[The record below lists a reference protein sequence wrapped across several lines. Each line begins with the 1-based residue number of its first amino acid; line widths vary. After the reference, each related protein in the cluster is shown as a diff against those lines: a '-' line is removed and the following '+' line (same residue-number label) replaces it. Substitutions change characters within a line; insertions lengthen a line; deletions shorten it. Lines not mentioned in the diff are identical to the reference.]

1 MNICTTKGKF
11 NKLRKKN
18 LLFLLYDL
26 CLLIVAFSSILLRA
40 FDRFQG
46 GRGKRSI
53 SLFYISVDPF
63 IKIYNSHVV

>member
-26 CLLIVAFSSILLRA
+26 CLLIAFSSILLRA